1 MTMMASPIIS
11 RYKELNTPLEICM
24 NQSEFSRRSIRKLFY
39 GVLVLFSTQIAIAE
53 PIHAE
58 RIISVDSNA
67 TEILLALGVGSKIIA
82 TDITSEPLLKGENI
96 QILGYHRTLSA
107 EALLS
112 LQPDLIVGSDHTG
125 PAATV
130 NAIQQAQINFIQLD
144 SPESVAELS
153 RNIHRLAKSLNRE
166 ATGQA
171 LIDDIQQLENAIVSK
186 QNGSALNMV
195 FLLDLNDRGLSQAGR
210 DTVGNALITLLHGEN
225 VSNFNGFQ
233 TVSLESILAIN
244 PDVIIVGK
252 RINGA
257 PEKEQLLARY
267 PLLKNTAAGQA
278 QRIVSVDAS
287 KLIAGLS
294 ITAVNQ
300 ANQLAEIIFPSAR

>member
-1 MTMMASPIIS
+1 
-11 RYKELNTPLEICM
+11 M

-67 TEILLALGVGSKIIA
+67 TEILLALGVGPKIIA

-144 SPESVAELS
+144 SPENVAELS
-153 RNIHRLAKSLNRE
+153 RNIHQLAKSLNRE

>member
-1 MTMMASPIIS
+1 
-11 RYKELNTPLEICM
+11 M

-67 TEILLALGVGSKIIA
+67 TEILLALGVGPKIIA

-130 NAIQQAQINFIQLD
+130 NVIQQAQINFIQLD

-153 RNIHRLAKSLNRE
+153 RNIHQLAKSLNRE

-233 TVSLESILAIN
+233 TVSLESILAIT

-252 RINGA
+252 RSNGA